1 MDTTTN
7 NNNTSN
13 GDRDAATSGSVRH
26 ANTLDTAAA
35 VFKKFDAYPWSRDR
49 PFLQGLVAMLGPLP
63 NGPERQ
69 TALGIC
75 LQARIWWYKSRLNI
89 EIDRSAYEAYLA
101 SSSSSS
107 SSADPPSSPDPDLLT
122 KIEEIQRRMGV
133 PAPAPGPP
141 LPAWQLDAPKV
152 DPTKKADD
160 LVSHGGDAS
169 SQDAPYPA
177 HFQAIIDAVTTG
189 KPVPGVREIP
199 NTVVRQPGIFPV
211 GKMQA
216 PQKPWEKQQG
226 SAVNVT
232 AMHPAAETDSSS
244 DATLARALL
253 DQEFPPV

>member
-7 NNNTSN
+7 NNSSR
-13 GDRDAATSGSVRH
+13 DRDAAAGRSVRY
-26 ANTLDTAAA
+26 ANDLDNAVA
-35 VFKKFDAYPWSRDR
+35 VFKKFDAYPWTRDR

-63 NGPERQ
+63 NGSERQ

-101 SSSSSS
+101 SS
-107 SSADPPSSPDPDLLT
+107 ADPSRPDPDLLT

-160 LVSHGGDAS
+160 LVSHGGDAG

-226 SAVNVT
+226 TAVNVT
-232 AMHPAAETDSSS
+232 AMHPAAETDSG